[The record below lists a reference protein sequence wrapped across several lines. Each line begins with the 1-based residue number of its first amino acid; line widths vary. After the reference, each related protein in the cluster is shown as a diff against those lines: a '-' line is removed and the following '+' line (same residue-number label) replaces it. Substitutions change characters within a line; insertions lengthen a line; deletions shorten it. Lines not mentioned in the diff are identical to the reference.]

1 MARRARPRSR
11 VAGFTLIEAM
21 AALAIAS
28 TIMVGVFAVMH
39 QLIDGQ
45 RRYDAITRRA
55 NIEHDAIALVR
66 DVNPSNVATGDLP
79 MPPNMI
85 LHWTSEAISDP
96 KLTTGFPRGDGNYT
110 ATLYRITVN
119 VDDAAG
125 HDVIPPFT
133 LERVGWAAGNLTAP
147 TAG

>member
-1 MARRARPRSR
+1 MRRRPDPR
-11 VAGFTLIEAM
+11 VGGFTLIEAL

-28 TIMVGVFAVMH
+28 TVMVGVFAVEH
-39 QLIDGQ
+39 QLVDGQ
-45 RRYDAITRRA
+45 RRYDAVTHRA

-66 DVNPSNVATGDLP
+66 DVNPTNVATGDIP
-79 MPPNMI
+79 MPPSMT

-96 KLTTGFPRGDGNYT
+96 KLTTGFPRGDGTYT

-119 VDDAAG
+119 VDDAGG
-125 HDVIPPFT
+125 HNVIPPFN
-133 LERVGWAAGNLTAP
+133 LERVGWATGNLTAP